1 MNTRFS
7 FVAALVSLSALLFAS
22 QANAAWGAPTRILQI
37 DQNRSGHL
45 NGVTR
50 VYLEGQTC
58 SAEGG
63 LEYFYI
69 GNADEALR
77 SVALAAFLSGHQ
89 VRVETS
95 GSCSIRTLRLQ

>member
-1 MNTRFS
+1 MSNRSRF
-7 FVAALVSLSALLFAS
+7 VFAS
-22 QANAAWGAPTRILQI
+22 VLSLLSLVGVTAHAAWGTPTRITQI
-37 DQNRSGHL
+37 DQNRGGYL
-45 NGVTR
+45 DGVTR

-63 LEYFYI
+63 LDHFYI
-69 GNADEALR
+69 ANTDDGLR
-77 SVALAAFLSGHQ
+77 SVALAAFLSGRE